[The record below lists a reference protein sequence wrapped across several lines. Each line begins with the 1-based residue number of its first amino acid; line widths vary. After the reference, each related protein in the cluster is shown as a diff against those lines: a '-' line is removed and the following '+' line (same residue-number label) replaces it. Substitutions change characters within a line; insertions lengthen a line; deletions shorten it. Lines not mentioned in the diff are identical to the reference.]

1 MKKKAVRILIVII
14 VILAF
19 IGAIITHHFRNRTH
33 YTNSYDGGNT
43 SGNLYNGG
51 KFCEYEGLVYF
62 SNTND
67 NNALY
72 VMDTNQAN
80 QKKLVSD
87 EASFLNADDYY
98 IYYTRS
104 NGSTDTS
111 FSFLNISKY
120 SLCRINKNGKSRPL
134 VLDQDPCMNTILVK
148 DYLYYLHYDTSTA
161 TTLYRV
167 NIDGS
172 NRELVSN
179 QPFIPGGKNE
189 HMLYYTGTVSDHY
202 IHYLDTDTNATG
214 IFLAQNCYHPIIVNN
229 TIYSMD
235 IDNNYRI
242 SRIDLTTGSKEFLT
256 DSRVDCYNISGDYLY
271 YQRSSP
277 TNPAFCR
284 VKLDGSSQPEEIRS
298 GNYTNI
304 CVTSDFVY
312 FASFESQS
320 TIYQIPTSNSTVV
333 TLFNPSVQ

>member
-1 MKKKAVRILIVII
+1 
-14 VILAF
+14 
-19 IGAIITHHFRNRTH
+19 
-33 YTNSYDGGNT
+33 
-43 SGNLYNGG
+43 
-51 KFCEYEGLVYF
+51 
-62 SNTND
+62 
-67 NNALY
+67 
-72 VMDTNQAN
+72 
-80 QKKLVSD
+80 
-87 EASFLNADDYY
+87 
-98 IYYTRS
+98 
-104 NGSTDTS
+104 
-111 FSFLNISKY
+111 
-120 SLCRINKNGKSRPL
+120 
-134 VLDQDPCMNTILVK
+134 
-148 DYLYYLHYDTSTA
+148 
-161 TTLYRV
+161 
-167 NIDGS
+167 
-172 NRELVSN
+172 
-179 QPFIPGGKNE
+179 
-189 HMLYYTGTVSDHY
+189 
-202 IHYLDTDTNATG
+202 
-214 IFLAQNCYHPIIVNN
+214 
-229 TIYSMD
+229 MD